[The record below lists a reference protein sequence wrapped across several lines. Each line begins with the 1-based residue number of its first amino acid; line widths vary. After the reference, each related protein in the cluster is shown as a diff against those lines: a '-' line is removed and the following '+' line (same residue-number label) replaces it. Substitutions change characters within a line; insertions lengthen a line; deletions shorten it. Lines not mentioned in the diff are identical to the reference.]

1 MAGLLIAAP
10 DLPCCHDGTRDGR
23 HIATKLAECFL
34 NYNNIAQDRF
44 VRVSCD
50 VGPMTSEIAWCA
62 RRLSARRIDP
72 GADSSTQGVIRYGP
86 WRCDGGSAMTNE
98 VLLTMQQMAGASRAR
113 ITASVAITA
122 ASVMGAV
129 PLVTPT
135 STGSYFAGVELTASF
150 DPISPWIDVFMGSDG
165 SPGALANAEYLVG
178 KVVNAP
184 AFPVLQQVGA
194 NQIGYMTGL
203 LDGTQTVSDV
213 ARSIGGNFQAALQ
226 APFAYDPSLLGA
238 LDGTASVTLLKGLF
252 GDLLHFDVTT
262 VGHREIFDTLRLLTV
277 GDPLLRSV
285 LDFTA
290 SPASGILYG
299 AVGPILGP
307 GLAFGHGVQSAVDNL
322 SDPITALNDLVNI
335 PAHMAGAA
343 LNGGESLDVVD
354 LATALGLPNEI
365 AIGEIQLP
373 LLPKMSLVK
382 GIFDALG
389 LKTGG
394 LLSPAGS
401 LFNALDFAGRVN
413 VLNIGSFSLAEGGY
427 GLPGHGP
434 GAAGTLIGLPETI
447 AKALNP
453 AWSGGNPLID
463 AIAGL
468 FNTGPLNTFFPTSLL
483 NGPPTLLGLSLLD
496 SVEQSLVEV
505 AALLSHDLASELAEV
520 FGAQGVD
527 VLGAGLLGNLAVS
540 IPSLLLGL
548 LGG

>member
-1 MAGLLIAAP
+1 
-10 DLPCCHDGTRDGR
+10 
-23 HIATKLAECFL
+23 
-34 NYNNIAQDRF
+34 
-44 VRVSCD
+44 
-50 VGPMTSEIAWCA
+50 
-62 RRLSARRIDP
+62 
-72 GADSSTQGVIRYGP
+72 
-86 WRCDGGSAMTNE
+86 
-98 VLLTMQQMAGASRAR
+98 MAGASRAR